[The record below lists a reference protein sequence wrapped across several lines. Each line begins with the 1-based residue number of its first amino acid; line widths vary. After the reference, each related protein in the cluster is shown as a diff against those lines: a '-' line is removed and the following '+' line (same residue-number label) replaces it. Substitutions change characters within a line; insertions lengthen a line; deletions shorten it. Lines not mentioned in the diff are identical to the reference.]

1 MRMSKLFGRT
11 LRETPGEAE
20 LDSHKLLLRAG
31 MIKKLA
37 SGIYSYSP
45 LAVRSLQKIMAIIR
59 SEMDAIEG
67 QEINMPVVQP
77 AELWQES
84 GRWYGIGPELARF
97 KDRGGRDMVL
107 GMTHEEAVTD
117 LVRNE
122 INSYRQLPFMLYQIQ
137 TKFRDEPR
145 SRGGLIR
152 VREFTMKDAY
162 SFHRDAGD
170 LDRYYEDVV
179 HAYFNIFARC
189 GLKVIS
195 VLSDTGMMGGG
206 EAHEFMYVT
215 PAGEDTL
222 LLCDKCGYA
231 ANFEVAEQA
240 SVARS
245 DEDALPIEE
254 VFTPGAKEIGAV
266 AGFLGVAAD
275 QTLKTLILTGNKGL
289 VLACIR
295 GDLEIN
301 ERKLKRLLGDET
313 LRMATEEEARA
324 GGLVPG
330 YVSPVGVSGV
340 TVVADQ
346 SVAASRNLVAGANK
360 TGFHIRNVN
369 LGRDFAAEHVADLVA
384 VQGGASCAICGHP
397 VREARG
403 VEMGNT
409 FKLGLKYSRS
419 MGANF
424 LDESGT
430 AVPITMGC
438 YGIGVGRLLSCV
450 IEQNHDEHGM
460 IWPISVAPFE
470 VELCAVGVDPA
481 VAETADGLYRD
492 LQAAGISVL
501 YDDRDLRPGVKFNDA
516 DLLGMPIRVV
526 ASTRSLAQQS
536 LEVKLRSTK
545 DAQMI
550 PLDSAVE
557 VIRGIIAEQMC
568 SLQPE
573 RQG

>member
-1 MRMSKLFGRT
+1 MRISKLFGRT
-11 LRETPGEAE
+11 LREIPNEAE

-59 SEMDAIEG
+59 SEMNAIDG

-107 GMTHEEAVTD
+107 GMTHEEVVTD

-162 SFHRDAGD
+162 SFHRDAAD

-179 HAYFNIFARC
+179 QAYFNVFERC

-240 SVARS
+240 PVTPSN
-245 DEDALPIEE
+245 DQMMPIED
-254 VFTPGAKEIGAV
+254 VFTPGAKEIGEV
-266 AGFLGVAAD
+266 ADFLGIRAD
-275 QTLKTLILTGNKGL
+275 QTMKTLILSGKDGL

-301 ERKLKRLLGDET
+301 ERKLKKLLGDET
-313 LRMATEEEARA
+313 VRMATEDEARA
-324 GGLVPG
+324 QGLVPG

-340 TVVADQ
+340 KVVVDQ

-360 TGFHIRNVN
+360 AGFHIRNVN
-369 LGRDFAAEHVADLVA
+369 LGRDFSADQVADLVA
-384 VQGGASCAICGHP
+384 VGDSATCAICGHP
-397 VREARG
+397 LREARG

-419 MGANF
+419 MGANY
-424 LDESGT
+424 LDENGT

-450 IEQNHDEHGM
+450 IEQNHDVNG
-460 IWPISVAPFE
+460 IVWPISVAPYE
-470 VELCAVGVDPA
+470 VELCSVGVDQS
-481 VAETADGLYRD
+481 VNETADRLYRE

-536 LEVKLRSTK
+536 LEVKLRRGK
-545 DAQMI
+545 EPQMI
-550 PLDSAVE
+550 PLDGATQA
-557 VIRGIIAEQMC
+557 IKQIIADEMA
-568 SLQPE
+568 SLEPE
-573 RQG
+573 R